1 MRHHAW
7 EHLWHCCLFKDIC
20 SEVYKGISSNHQY
33 KCHTQ
38 VKMSAKQI
46 NVTADVYN
54 AGVFLM

>member
-1 MRHHAW
+1 MPGSICGIAA
-7 EHLWHCCLFKDIC
+7 CLKIY